1 MVWIFNFLDT
11 SSRHSPYSDWVVA
24 YVGNS
29 CPQKVIKEVANVG
42 LEAFSKRQ
50 QQKIEKVH
58 SVVGIL
64 SHLVLTQSEDVK
76 VYFEQTLQVHTSI
89 ITYLISN

>member
-1 MVWIFNFLDT
+1 M
-11 SSRHSPYSDWVVA
+11 
-24 YVGNS
+24 
-29 CPQKVIKEVANVG
+29 G

-64 SHLVLTQSEDVK
+64 SHLVLTQAEDVK
-76 VYFEQTLQVHTSI
+76 VYFEQTLQVNYTRPF
-89 ITYLISN
+89 